1 MRFIDRISAV
11 DCTTSHDV
19 SYAVIELEK
28 KSLDDD
34 KLTIRQRQAVYRY
47 FVT

>member
-19 SYAVIELEK
+19 SYAVSGLEK
-28 KSLDDD
+28 EFLEDD